1 MLHRLG
7 VYDLMARPSDTAKIH
22 PSWLNLQNDIRLPP
36 WLLELDDLASCE
48 AEAQM
53 KNGSGSI
60 IVGWLCPEA
69 ALPVPP
75 VTDVELSTCI
85 QPSPPRRVREV
96 ASVAL
101 CRVLDP
107 TLLAQAAHLSLP
119 LLSHPD
125 GNARH
130 LKASQIYKQDSS
142 HIGRS
147 SLPEGAL
154 AVKLAWGRRGA

>member
-1 MLHRLG
+1 MLRRLG

-60 IVGWLCPEA
+60 IVGWFCSEA
-69 ALPVPP
+69 ALPVPA

-85 QPSPPRRVREV
+85 QPSPPRRLKEV

-101 CRVLDP
+101 CRCHDP
-107 TLLAQAAHLSLP
+107 ILLLVQAAHLSLP
-119 LLSHPD
+119 LLSHPH
-125 GNARH
+125 GNARYVR
-130 LKASQIYKQDSS
+130 ASQIYKKTLVTSGGQACL
-142 HIGRS
+142 GE
-147 SLPEGAL
+147 EGGIRL
-154 AVKLAWGRRGA
+154 IIR

>member
-1 MLHRLG
+1 MLRRLG

-75 VTDVELSTCI
+75 SLMWSSPHVFNHRNHGVRMKCQALHFAVFSTQSSWLKRRTYHC
-85 QPSPPRRVREV
+85 PSSPTHTETLDISGRHKSTRR
-96 ASVAL
+96 
-101 CRVLDP
+101 
-107 TLLAQAAHLSLP
+107 
-119 LLSHPD
+119 LLSH
-125 GNARH
+125 R
-130 LKASQIYKQDSS
+130 
-142 HIGRS
+142 
-147 SLPEGAL
+147 
-154 AVKLAWGRRGA
+154 AVKPAWGRRGA